1 MKQYEFVIQTMTKLG
16 GYSTLAQLYK
26 LVDTT
31 SWKTKTPFATI
42 RRIVQDE
49 RFFFRIKPGLWALN
63 DYRTDVFNKLDLIL
77 DDKKSNEK
85 FEHSYYQGLLVEL
98 GNMKGFKT
106 FIPNQDKNKKFLD
119 KSLSTIASIQ
129 NILPFTY
136 QEVLNRAKTVDAI
149 WFNERNFP
157 NSLFEVEHS
166 TDFQNSLGKY
176 HDLQDF
182 NTQFYVVSHISKK
195 KQYQQIIERGI
206 FKDLTK
212 RVKFIDYDTV
222 SEWHTRTSELLE
234 IQSRIKF

>member
-1 MKQYEFVIQTMTKLG
+1 MKRHEFVIQTMTKLG
-16 GYSTLAQLYK
+16 GYSTLSQLYK
-26 LVDTT
+26 LVDI
-31 SWKTKTPFATI
+31 SAWKTKTPFATI

-63 DYRTDVFNKLDLIL
+63 NYKTQVLNQFNLKPN
-77 DDKKSNEK
+77 DKASNEK
-85 FEHSYYQGLLVEL
+85 FEHSYYQGLLIEL
-98 GNMKGFKT
+98 GNMKGFNT

-119 KSLSTIASIQ
+119 RTLSSLASIQ

-195 KQYQQIIERGI
+195 KQYQQIIGRGI

-212 RVKFIDYDTV
+212 RVIFIDYDTV

-234 IQSRIKF
+234 IQSRI

>member
-1 MKQYEFVIQTMTKLG
+1 MKQHELVIQTMIKLG

-26 LVDTT
+26 LVDV
-31 SWKTKTPFATI
+31 SAWKTKTPFATI
-42 RRIVQDE
+42 RRIVQDV

-63 DYRTDVFNKLDLIL
+63 EYKTQVLNQFNLQPN
-77 DDKKSNEK
+77 DKASNER
-85 FEHSYYQGLLVEL
+85 FEHSYYQGLLIEL
-98 GNMKGFKT
+98 GNMKGFNT

-119 KSLSTIASIQ
+119 RNLSSLASIQ

-136 QEVLNRAKTVDAI
+136 QEVINRAKTVDAI

-222 SEWHTRTSELLE
+222 AEWHKRTSELLE
-234 IQSRIKF
+234 IQSRI

>member
-1 MKQYEFVIQTMTKLG
+1 MKQHELVIQTMIKLG

-26 LVDTT
+26 LVDV
-31 SWKTKTPFATI
+31 SAWKTKTPFATI
-42 RRIVQDE
+42 RRIVQDV

-63 DYRTDVFNKLDLIL
+63 EYKTQVLNQFNLQPN
-77 DDKKSNEK
+77 DKASNER
-85 FEHSYYQGLLVEL
+85 FEHSYYQGLLIEL
-98 GNMKGFKT
+98 GNMKGFNT

-119 KSLSTIASIQ
+119 RNLSSLASIQ

-136 QEVLNRAKTVDAI
+136 QEVINRAKTVDAI

-234 IQSRIKF
+234 IQSRI